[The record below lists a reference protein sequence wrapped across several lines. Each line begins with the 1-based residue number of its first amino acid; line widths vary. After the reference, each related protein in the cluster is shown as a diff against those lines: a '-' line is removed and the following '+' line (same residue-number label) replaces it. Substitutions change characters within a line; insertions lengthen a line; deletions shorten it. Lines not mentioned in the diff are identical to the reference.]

1 MSKEFIG
8 LKPNEVIEYDPALGE
23 ETVQKRIEEGTDN
36 YEGSS
41 VDGFGKGEEN
51 E

>member
-8 LKPNEVIEYDPALGE
+8 LEPDEVIEYDDELGKITE
-23 ETVQKRIEEGTDN
+23 DERIKNGTDN

-41 VDGFGKGEEN
+41 LDGKGEGDE
-51 E
+51 